1 MIAVAALGAPVLA
14 PTQAV
19 QTASSTFAGSA
30 LSQAAVSSQTAPDS
44 TTVSITGIQSV
55 TPPTYT
61 IPAPQP
67 VWENNAVD
75 GISKAMAQNF
85 PAPTLSGRLQGLGRL
100 MLQQLGGGEN
110 DFSQSVYLPSTNAVP
125 SATLASAM
133 QSALHTGADNQ
144 ISLEVTLRD
153 GAKVQ
158 LTLGDQSNGLA
169 AAIAV
174 TGGALSDADRSA
186 LLKMAG
192 GFQQAID
199 GLTSSGQPTLA
210 LDGLVQQF
218 DASVFASVE
227 LHASVDATGQGAQT
241 VDFHI
246 DGTQRSVRTSG
257 PLGSMQISVNT
268 SNAAILGSASQQAQA
283 ISNYQQQFAA
293 QGTRGHGNAQLIA
306 MFSSAFQSLNS
317 HYGATASRTWPQSPV
332 LREAAHSVMTGLADF
347 SATLTQATQPVNPMQ
362 PGEVD
367 SYSYQVSQNTTVQSR
382 GRYDYTITQTQQSRL
397 QASFHAPLQAGGP
410 LALDGSKASQ
420 NYYYDQIND
429 SAQSQATISYIDGAL
444 AQATLSQ
451 SASASLHL
459 QKYVMGDLVEDI
471 TTPSRQSW
479 SKNLLDL
486 INNAQQDPGTSQ
498 AVLNNIHSLIG
509 LPTSP
514 AQLAGK
520 IG

>member
-1 MIAVAALGAPVLA
+1 MTSVASLDASVLA
-14 PTQAV
+14 QTLAV
-19 QTASSTFAGSA
+19 QTASGASAGSA
-30 LSQAAVSSQTAPDS
+30 LPQTAAASQSTPDS
-44 TTVSITGIQSV
+44 TTVSITGIQAV
-55 TPPTYT
+55 TPLTYT
-61 IPAPQP
+61 MPAPQP
-67 VWENNAVD
+67 VWQTNAVD

-85 PAPTLSGRLQGLGRL
+85 SAQTLSGRLQGLGQL

-144 ISLEVTLRD
+144 ISLDVSLRD

-158 LTLGDQSNGLA
+158 LTLGEQSNGLA
-169 AAIAV
+169 AAITV
-174 TGGALSDADRSA
+174 TGGTLSDADRSA
-186 LLKMAG
+186 LLNMAG

-199 GLTSSGQPTLA
+199 GLTSSAQPTLA

-218 DASVFASVE
+218 DANVFTSVD
-227 LHASVDATGQGAQT
+227 LQASVDATGQGTQT

-246 DGTQRSVRTSG
+246 DDTQRSVQTSG
-257 PLGSMQISVNT
+257 PLGSMQISVDT
-268 SNAAILGSASQQAQA
+268 SDSAILGSASQQAQS
-283 ISNYQQQFAA
+283 INNYLQQFAA
-293 QGTRGHGNAQLIA
+293 EGTRGHGNAQLIA
-306 MFSSAFQSLNS
+306 MFSAAFQSLNS
-317 HYGATASRTWPQSPV
+317 HYPTASPASSQSPV
-332 LREAAHSVMTGLADF
+332 LGDAAHSVLTGLADF
-347 SATLTQATQPVNPMQ
+347 SATLTQAAQSVNPMK

-367 SYSYQVSQNTTVQSR
+367 SYSYQVSQSTTVQSR
-382 GRYDYTITQTQQSRL
+382 GRYDYTITQTQQSQL
-397 QASFHAPLQAGGP
+397 HASYHAPLQAGGS

-429 SAQSQATISYIDGAL
+429 SAQSQATISYIDGTL
-444 AQATLSQ
+444 AQATLNQ
-451 SASASLHL
+451 SASASVRE
-459 QKYVMGDLVEDI
+459 QKYVMGDLTEDI

-486 INNAQQDPGTSQ
+486 IDNAQQNPGSSQ
-498 AVLNNIHSLIG
+498 ATLSNIHSLIG

-514 AQLAGK
+514 AQLADK